1 MKKVVLGLGLAAI
14 VCSPALAQSG
24 TTTTTQKA
32 PSTAASMP
40 AGAPMPPYTFEPGP
54 RQGDWEAALG
64 ANGASTDKFDAN
76 ALGVE
81 GSIGY
86 YVLKMLP
93 ITLRQNAA
101 FVFGSDFSD
110 QWTLATRLFAD
121 YQYNNGNWFQ
131 PFIGVGF
138 GGIYGRH
145 VDQSLV
151 FAPNAGAK
159 MYVNESTFVQAR
171 FEWDW
176 KFTADNNS
184 DFEDG
189 DALYTIGVG
198 WNF

>member
-1 MKKVVLGLGLAAI
+1 
-14 VCSPALAQSG
+14 
-24 TTTTTQKA
+24 
-32 PSTAASMP
+32 MP

-54 RQGDWEAALG
+54 RQGDWEAAISVS
-64 ANGASTDKFDAN
+64 GASNNEFGGN
-76 ALGVE
+76 AIGAE

-93 ITLRQNAA
+93 ITLRQNGA
-101 FVFGSDFSD
+101 FAFGGDFTDS
-110 QWTLATRLFAD
+110 WTLATRIFAD

-138 GGIYGRH
+138 GGVYGRH

-176 KFTADNNS
+176 TFTADKNS
-184 DFEDG
+184 EFNEG
-189 DALYTIGVG
+189 AALYGIGVG

>member
-1 MKKVVLGLGLAAI
+1 MKKVALGLGLAAL
-14 VCSPALAQSG
+14 VCTPAFAQTG
-24 TTTTTQKA
+24 TAAPTTRPAA
-32 PSTAASMP
+32 PAASMP
-40 AGAPMPPYTFEPGP
+40 AGAPMPPYTYEPGP
-54 RQGDWEAALG
+54 RQGDWEAAV
-64 ANGASTDKFDAN
+64 AVSGASGNQFDQN
-76 ALGVE
+76 AIGAE

-86 YVLKMLP
+86 YVLKFLP

-101 FVFGSDFSD
+101 FAFGDELQD
-110 QWTLATRLFAD
+110 QWTLSTRVFAD
-121 YQYNNGNWFQ
+121 YQYNAGNWFQ

-138 GGIYGRH
+138 GGIYGRQ

-151 FAPNAGAK
+151 LAPNAGAK

-184 DFEDG
+184 DFKDG

>member
-1 MKKVVLGLGLAAI
+1 MKKVVLGLGLAAL

-24 TTTTTQKA
+24 TATPPPKA
-32 PSTAASMP
+32 PASTASMP

-54 RQGDWEAALG
+54 RQGDWEAAI
-64 ANGASTDKFDAN
+64 AVSGASTNEFGGN
-76 ALGVE
+76 AIGAE

-86 YVLKMLP
+86 YVLKFLP
-93 ITLRQNAA
+93 ITLRQNGGFA
-101 FVFGSDFSD
+101 FGSDVTDS
-110 QWTLATRLFAD
+110 WNLSTRLFVD
-121 YQYNNGNWFQ
+121 GQWNNGNWFQ

-138 GGIYGRH
+138 GGNYGRQ
-145 VDQSLV
+145 VDQSLI

-176 KFTADNNS
+176 TFNADKNS
-184 DFEDG
+184 EFNEG
-189 DALYTIGVG
+189 AALYTIGVG

>member
-1 MKKVVLGLGLAAI
+1 
-14 VCSPALAQSG
+14 
-24 TTTTTQKA
+24 
-32 PSTAASMP
+32 
-40 AGAPMPPYTFEPGP
+40 MPPYTFEPGP
-54 RQGDWEAALG
+54 RQGDWEAAI
-64 ANGASTDKFDAN
+64 AASGASTQQFDQN

-101 FVFGSDFSD
+101 FSFGKNVSD
-110 QWTLATRLFAD
+110 QWTLATRIFAD

-131 PFIGVGF
+131 PFIGLGF
-138 GGIYGRH
+138 GGVYGRD

-151 FAPNAGAK
+151 LAPNAGAK

-176 KFTADNNS
+176 AFTADNNS
-184 DFEDG
+184 DFQDG
-189 DALYTIGVG
+189 SALYTIGVG

>member
-1 MKKVVLGLGLAAI
+1 
-14 VCSPALAQSG
+14 
-24 TTTTTQKA
+24 
-32 PSTAASMP
+32 MP

-54 RQGDWEAALG
+54 RQGDWEAAVAVSGFSGNEFGSNSIG
-64 ANGASTDKFDAN
+64 A
-76 ALGVE
+76 E

-93 ITLRQNAA
+93 ITLRQNAG
-101 FVFGSDFSD
+101 FSFGGDVTD
-110 QWTLATRLFAD
+110 QWQFATRLFAD

-138 GGIYGRH
+138 GGIYGRN

-151 FAPNAGAK
+151 LAPNAGAK

-176 KFTADNNS
+176 TFTADNNS
-184 DFEDG
+184 EFLEG
-189 DALYTIGVG
+189 AALYTIGVG